1 MEKLKIL
8 NSNALKVI
16 AMILMLL
23 DHMWGTIIPGN
34 QWMTLVGRMA
44 FPIFAFLIVEGY
56 IHTSDY
62 KKYIK
67 RLLIFGL
74 LSEIPFNL
82 IYTGSIIFPFHQ
94 NVLFTLVLGLL
105 IINEIDK
112 IKNNK
117 EIKLRVK
124 SILKILLFLL
134 ITIIGFV
141 DYGITG
147 VLTIVIF
154 YLFREFKFAWLGQL
168 ISLILLYIV
177 FFKGQS
183 IIINIFNY
191 EYFLPIQGMGVLSLI
206 LIWLY
211 IGKKG
216 NNSKLLKYI
225 FYSFYPVHMLMLY
238 LIYYFCF

>member
-1 MEKLKIL
+1 MKKLKIL
-8 NSNALKVI
+8 NSNALKII

-23 DHMWGTIIPGN
+23 DHLWATIIPGN

-56 IHTSDY
+56 VHTSDY

-82 IYTGSIIFPFHQ
+82 IYTGSLIFPFHQ
-94 NVLFTLVLGLL
+94 NVMFTLALGLL
-105 IINEIDK
+105 IISEIDK
-112 IKNNK
+112 IKSNK
-117 EIKLRVK
+117 EIKIKVK
-124 SILKILLFLL
+124 SVFKILLFLL
-134 ITIIGFV
+134 ISIIGFV

-147 VLTIVIF
+147 VLTILVF
-154 YLFREFKFAWLGQL
+154 YLFKDFKFAWIGQL
-168 ISLILLYIV
+168 ISLVLLYIV

-191 EYFLPIQGMGVLSLI
+191 EYFLPIQAAGILSLL

-211 IGKKG
+211 NGKRGKD
-216 NNSKLLKYI
+216 SKLIKYS
-225 FYSFYPVHMLMLY
+225 FYCFYPVHMLLIY

>member
-1 MEKLKIL
+1 MKKLKIL
-8 NSNALKVI
+8 NSNALKII

-23 DHMWGTIIPGN
+23 DHLWATIIPGN

-56 IHTSDY
+56 VHTSDY

-74 LSEIPFNL
+74 ISEIPFNL
-82 IYTGSIIFPFHQ
+82 IYTGSLIFPFHQ
-94 NVLFTLVLGLL
+94 NVMFTLALGLL
-105 IINEIDK
+105 IISEIDK
-112 IKNNK
+112 IKSNK
-117 EIKLRVK
+117 EIKVK
-124 SILKILLFLL
+124 SVFKILLFLL
-134 ITIIGFV
+134 ISIIGFV

-147 VLTIVIF
+147 VLTILVF
-154 YLFREFKFAWLGQL
+154 YLFKDFKFAWIGQL
-168 ISLILLYIV
+168 ISLVLLYIV

-191 EYFLPIQGMGVLSLI
+191 EYFLPIQGAGILSLL

-211 IGKKG
+211 NGKRGKD
-216 NNSKLLKYI
+216 SKLIKYS
-225 FYSFYPVHMLMLY
+225 FYCFYPVHMLLIY

>member
-1 MEKLKIL
+1 MKKLKIL
-8 NSNALKVI
+8 NSNALKII

-105 IINEIDK
+105 IIHEIDK
-112 IKNNK
+112 IINNK

-147 VLTIVIF
+147 VLTIVVF

-211 IGKKG
+211 NGKKG

>member
-147 VLTIVIF
+147 VLTIVVF

-211 IGKKG
+211 NGKKG

>member
-1 MEKLKIL
+1 MKKLKIL
-8 NSNALKVI
+8 NSNALKII

-147 VLTIVIF
+147 VLTIVVF

-183 IIINIFNY
+183 VIINIFNY

-211 IGKKG
+211 NGKKG